1 MFKDKKEELKRLEEA
16 LLLEAQQEEAEAQ
29 QEAELEEAEAL
40 LDDPDDFGEID
51 AEAYRNYANQYGKVK
66 AYNTDRTDAQLE
78 DFSNTVYE
86 GEHRSSNLGLLALAA
101 ALLHEL
107 NIPQGLPA
115 NHARQAFPVVGAGCR
130 RIIRKFV

>member
-78 DFSNTVYE
+78 DFSTTVYE
-86 GEHRSSNLGLLALAA
+86 GERRNSNLGLLALVA
-101 ALLHEL
+101 ALLVGIVAVL
-107 NIPQGLPA
+107 GL
-115 NHARQAFPVVGAGCR
+115 
-130 RIIRKFV
+130 FVLRFKGLL

>member
-40 LDDPDDFGEID
+40 LDDSDDFGDID
-51 AEAYRNYANQYGKVK
+51 TEAYRNYANHYGKIK

-78 DFSNTVYE
+78 DFSDTVYE
-86 GEHRSSNLGLLALAA
+86 GKRHNSNLGLLALAA
-101 ALLHEL
+101 ALLVGIVAVL
-107 NIPQGLPA
+107 GWIVLRFKGLL
-115 NHARQAFPVVGAGCR
+115 
-130 RIIRKFV
+130 